1 MEKLKS
7 AIDWLKAHKTI
18 ILYAVG
24 IILVAVLAVVAWRY
38 THRPEPVTT
47 ETQVQAQT
55 VQGVD
60 RAANNAHVTLTP
72 DQSQQTADR
81 IKYIYTHDVQPVYTI
96 TTTGA
101 NAEKQ
106 AQAAQKA
113 AGADFSI
120 ITNKSAPNE
129 KTDLKTLPAGSTVEL
144 NQYNVQSYKKV
155 LHTVDISPDIDAAGI
170 KGVGEVGYTVSRKV
184 SDSGQYVGVGASYN
198 VENHKTMLKVSYTW

>member
-1 MEKLKS
+1 MDKLKT
-7 AIDWLKAHKTI
+7 AAEWLKSHKTVFI
-18 ILYAVG
+18 HVAG
-24 IILVAVLAVVAWRY
+24 IIVVVVLAVALWQY
-38 THRPEPVTT
+38 MHRPEPVTA
-47 ETQVQAQT
+47 ETQVQAET

-120 ITNKSAPNE
+120 V
-129 KTDLKTLPAGSTVEL
+129 TDKYNPTKQTSLKTLPASSTVEL
-144 NQYNVQSYKKV
+144 NQYNIQAYKKI
-155 LHTVDISPDIDAAGI
+155 LHTIEVVPDIQNKTVD
-170 KGVGEVGYTVSRKV
+170 EVGYTVSRKI
-184 SDSGQYVGVGASYN
+184 SNDGKYIGVGASYN
-198 VENHKTMLKVSYTW
+198 IDDHKTMVKVSYTW

>member
-7 AIDWLKAHKTI
+7 AIDWLKAHKTTC
-18 ILYAVG
+18 LYVVG
-24 IILVAVLAVVAWRY
+24 IILVAVLAVALWQY
-38 THRPEPVTT
+38 MHRPEPVTT

-60 RAANNAHVTLTP
+60 RAANNAHIGLAP

-81 IKYIYTHDVQPVYTI
+81 IKYIYSHDVQPVYTI
-96 TTTGA
+96 ATTGA

-144 NQYNVQSYKKV
+144 NQYNVQAYKKV
-155 LHTVDISPDIDAAGI
+155 LHTVEVSPDIDYNGI

>member
-7 AIDWLKAHKTI
+7 AAEWAKYHKTI
-18 ILYAVG
+18 ILYTVG
-24 IILVAVLAVVAWRY
+24 IIFVAVLAVVAWRY
-38 THRPEPVTT
+38 VHRPEPVTT
-47 ETQVQAQT
+47 ETQTQAET
-55 VQGVD
+55 VQGVT
-60 RAANNAHVTLTP
+60 RAADNAHVTLSP
-72 DQSQQTADR
+72 DQAQQTADR

-96 TTTGA
+96 TTTGV

-120 ITNKSAPNE
+120 VTNKSAPDT

-144 NQYNVQSYKKV
+144 NQYNVQAYKKV
-155 LHTVDISPDIDAAGI
+155 LHTVEVSPDIDYTGI

>member
-1 MEKLKS
+1 MGKLKS
-7 AIDWLKAHKTI
+7 AIEWAKPHKTI

-120 ITNKSAPNE
+120 V
-129 KTDLKTLPAGSTVEL
+129 TDKYNPAKQTSLKTLPASSTVEL
-144 NQYNVQSYKKV
+144 NQYNVQAYKKV
-155 LHTVDISPDIDAAGI
+155 LHTVDISPDIDYTGI